1 MELQK
6 TINRENIETLVRS
19 FYYKAMDDEQI
30 GHYFT
35 LELGE
40 DISNYE
46 WVKHIDI
53 LIDFWAKVFLDDPL
67 YNSDPYGPHFTIVD
81 LRKEDFQQW
90 IKLFTQSAEEIYV
103 PEVAQQFKTKAIFYS
118 EQFIERLKINPGC
131 EELFWNA

>member
-1 MELQK
+1 
-6 TINRENIETLVRS
+6 
-19 FYYKAMDDEQI
+19 MDDEQI